1 MNIHILK
8 TPEVDLDT
16 FNSVVNFLSSFEGP
30 LTFNISYYEFTKE
43 DFYFLE
49 YHLYP
54 YHPFQY
60 PSNDTAMGFSPGRGY
75 PLSWRELFSMGNF
88 YRELFRI
95 EDDAYVVL
103 LTKRK
108 NALNWFSA
116 SDQNNNIFVHAA
128 DWELYTTVNP
138 KYPIAYQVLENV
150 LQELMKADIYNAP
163 NEYIHESP
171 RGCMNDLC
179 TRKQEIIIKLQTGN
193 ICADCITKIRS
204 EGASEA
210 MIRQIINIFSSIRN
224 EFIFQ
229 AQNKPVAALPLVID
243 NKGCILLPNQ
253 QLEIRLSILYKT
265 LYLFLLRY
273 PQGKTLVQLSDY
285 NKELMGIYRRLRP
298 SASIEDAK
306 KRIFNLT
313 HPSGGGFNPTK
324 TRINKTITDLLGANL
339 SAFYKISGSA
349 GQPYFISIPR
359 NIVDIRY

>member
-8 TPEVDLDT
+8 TPEVDLVT
-16 FNSVVNFLSSFEGP
+16 FNSVVNLQSSFEGP
-30 LTFNISYYEFTKE
+30 LTFNISYYEFLRDE
-43 DFYFLE
+43 FYFLQ
-49 YHLYP
+49 YPLYP
-54 YHPFQY
+54 FHFFRYT
-60 PSNDTAMGFSPGRGY
+60 SDLTAMNFNPDMEY
-75 PLSWRELFSMGNF
+75 PLSWRELFSLCSY

-95 EDDAYVVL
+95 EDDAFVVL
-103 LTKRK
+103 LTNRK

-116 SDQNNNIFVHAA
+116 SDESNNIFVHAA
-128 DWELYTTVNP
+128 DWELYTKVNP
-138 KYPIAYQVLENV
+138 KYAIAYQVLENV
-150 LQELMKADIYNAP
+150 LQVLMKADIYHAP
-163 NEYIHESP
+163 NEFIHEIP

-179 TRKQEIIIKLQTGN
+179 KRKQEIIIKLQTGN
-193 ICADCITKIRS
+193 ICADCIARIRS

-285 NKELMGIYRRLRP
+285 NEELIGIYRRLRP
-298 SASIEDAK
+298 STSIEDAK